1 MYTEARNK
9 ATQKYAA
16 KAYDRIE
23 LKIKKG
29 DKDKLKEFAAEN
41 GLSVSALIVQA
52 VNALAKSQSKKEP
65 LEPLA
70 TNEYMK

>member
-16 KAYDRIE
+16 KAYDRVE
-23 LKIKKG
+23 VKIKKG
-29 DKDKLKEFAAEN
+29 EKEKLKAFATEN
-41 GLSVSALIVQA
+41 GLSVNALIVQA
-52 VNALAKSQSKKEP
+52 VNFYAKSQNKEEP

>member
-29 DKDKLKEFAAEN
+29 DKDKLKKFAAEN

-52 VNALAKSQSKKEP
+52 VNALAKSQSKVEP

>member
-16 KAYDRIE
+16 KAYDRME
-23 LKIKKG
+23 LKVKKG
-29 DKDKLKEFAAEN
+29 NKERLKAFADEN
-41 GLSVSALIVQA
+41 GLSVNALIVYA
-52 VNALAKSQSKKEP
+52 VNELAKSQGKEAP

>member
-52 VNALAKSQSKKEP
+52 VNALAKSQSKEEP

>member
-9 ATQKYAA
+9 ATQRYAA
-16 KAYDRIE
+16 KAYDRVG
-23 LKIKKG
+23 LKIRKG
-29 DKDKLKEFAAEN
+29 EKDKLKALADEC
-41 GLSVSALIVQA
+41 GLSVSALIVKA
-52 VNALAKSQSKKEP
+52 VNCYAKSQNKEEP